1 MILVSEDL
9 IMRPSYDKVRNED
22 MQEGLAPRTTGVYQ
36 IANIRLLRRVCHIS
50 QHTLL
55 LR

>member
-36 IANIRLLRRVCHIS
+36 NIRLLRRVCHIS